1 MKMYDGVN
9 LSTDLEVLM
18 RRVFPSIVAI
28 VVLAG
33 TLPAQTTEKI
43 LSIAFRG
50 TYTTSSKVFNNPD
63 SPSSD
68 MRGEY
73 VALDNIYGLGVEVR
87 FNIPGQSVALSIA
100 AEYLSKQDEAGQL
113 VGFTTPPRRLSVKE
127 GFRLIPIELGANVPI
142 PLGSDGVRLSIGG
155 GVGAYIGTR
164 ILNVAGA
171 EAPQQSKS
179 VSYGIH
185 VETNFDYQIIPR
197 LYARAEMRFRDPEFT
212 TESKFEQQA
221 TQSNG
226 VLILLPHDPFR
237 ARVNV
242 NGLTFGL
249 GLVFELF

>member
-1 MKMYDGVN
+1 MYDGVN
-9 LSTDLEVLM
+9 LSTDPEVLM

-33 TLPAQTTEKI
+33 MLPAQTNEKI

-50 TYTTSSKVFNNPD
+50 TYTTSSKVFDNPD

-68 MRGEY
+68 VRGQY
-73 VALDNIYGLGVEVR
+73 LSLDNIYGPGLEVR
-87 FNIPGQSVALSIA
+87 INIPGQSVAITIA
-100 AEYLSKQDEAGQL
+100 AEYLSRQNVSDQL

-127 GFRLIPIELGANVPI
+127 GFTLIPIELGANVPI

-155 GVGAYIGTR
+155 GVGSYIGTR
-164 ILNVAGA
+164 ILNVGGV
-171 EAPQQSKS
+171 EAPQQNRP

-212 TESKFEQQA
+212 TESIFEQE
-221 TQSNG
+221 TTELNG
-226 VLILLPHDPFR
+226 VSILLPHDPFR
-237 ARVNV
+237 ARINV
-242 NGLTFGL
+242 NGLTFGV

>member
-1 MKMYDGVN
+1 MYGGVN
-9 LSTDLEVLM
+9 LSTDPEVLM
-18 RRVFPSIVAI
+18 RCVFPSILAI

-33 TLPAQTTEKI
+33 TLPAQTNEKI

-68 MRGEY
+68 LRGQY
-73 VALDNIYGLGVEVR
+73 AALDNIYGPGVEVR
-87 FNIPGQSVALSIA
+87 INIPGQSIALTIA
-100 AEYLSKQDEAGQL
+100 AEYLSKQDESTQL
-113 VGFTTPPRRLSVKE
+113 IGFTSPPRRLSVRE

-142 PLGSDGVRLSIGG
+142 PLGSDHLRLSIGG

-171 EAPQQSKS
+171 EAPQQNKP

-185 VETNFDYQIIPR
+185 VETNFDYQIFPG
-197 LYARAEMRFRDPEFT
+197 LFARAEMRFRDPEFT
-212 TESKFEQQA
+212 TESKFELQA

-226 VLILLPHDPFR
+226 ILIVLPHEPFR
-237 ARVNV
+237 ARINV
-242 NGLTFGL
+242 NGLTFGM
-249 GLVFELF
+249 GLVYELF

>member
-1 MKMYDGVN
+1 MQMYDGVN

-28 VVLAG
+28 LVLAG
-33 TLPAQTTEKI
+33 TLPAQTNEKI

-73 VALDNIYGLGVEVR
+73 VALDNIYGPGIEVR
-87 FNIPGQSVALSIA
+87 VNIPGQFVALTIA
-100 AEYLSKQDEAGQL
+100 AEYLSKENVADQL
-113 VGFTTPPRRLSVKE
+113 VGFTTPPRRLSVRE

-142 PLGSDGVRLSIGG
+142 PLGSDGMRLSIGG

-164 ILNVAGA
+164 VLNVAGA
-171 EAPQQSKS
+171 EAPQQNKP

-197 LYARAEMRFRDPEFT
+197 LYARVEMRFRDPEFT

-221 TQSNG
+221 TQANG
-226 VLILLPHDPFR
+226 VLILLPHEPFR
-237 ARVNV
+237 ARINV

-249 GLVFELF
+249 GFVFEVF

>member
-1 MKMYDGVN
+1 M
-9 LSTDLEVLM
+9 
-18 RRVFPSIVAI
+18 

-33 TLPAQTTEKI
+33 TLPAQTNEKI

-50 TYTTSSKVFNNPD
+50 TYTTSSKIFNNPD

-68 MRGEY
+68 MRGQY
-73 VALDNIYGLGVEVR
+73 VVLDNIYGPGIEVR
-87 FNIPGQSVALSIA
+87 INIPGQSVALTIA

-113 VGFTTPPRRLSVKE
+113 VGFTTPPRRLSVRE
-127 GFRLIPIELGANVPI
+127 GFKLIPIELGASVPI
-142 PLGSDGVRLSIGG
+142 PLGSDGMRLSIGG
-155 GVGAYIGTR
+155 GVGVYIGTR

-171 EAPQQSKS
+171 DAPQQNKP

-185 VETNFDYQIIPR
+185 VETNFDYQLIPR
-197 LYARAEMRFRDPEFT
+197 LYARAEMRFRDPEFA

-237 ARVNV
+237 ARINV
-242 NGLTFGL
+242 YGLTFGL

>member
-1 MKMYDGVN
+1 MHDGVN
-9 LSTDLEVLM
+9 LSIDLEVLM
-18 RRVFPSIVAI
+18 RRVFPSFVAI

-33 TLPAQTTEKI
+33 TLPAQTNEKI

-68 MRGEY
+68 MRGQY
-73 VALDNIYGLGVEVR
+73 VALDNIYGPGIEVR
-87 FNIPGQSVALSIA
+87 INIPGQSVALTIA

-113 VGFTTPPRRLSVKE
+113 VGFTIPPRRLSVRE
-127 GFRLIPIELGANVPI
+127 GFKLIPIELGASVPV
-142 PLGSDGVRLSIGG
+142 PLGSDGMRLSIGG

-171 EAPQQSKS
+171 EAPQQNKP

-185 VETNFDYQIIPR
+185 VETNFDYQLIPR
-197 LYARAEMRFRDPEFT
+197 IYARAEMRFRDPEFA

-237 ARVNV
+237 ARINV
-242 NGLTFGL
+242 YGLTFGL

>member
-1 MKMYDGVN
+1 MQMCDGVN

-28 VVLAG
+28 LVLAG
-33 TLPAQTTEKI
+33 TLPAQTNEKI
-43 LSIAFRG
+43 LSIAIRG

-63 SPSSD
+63 APSSD

-73 VALDNIYGLGVEVR
+73 VALDNIYGPGIEVR
-87 FNIPGQSVALSIA
+87 INIPGQFVALSIA
-100 AEYLSKQDEAGQL
+100 AEYLSKQDESDQL
-113 VGFTTPPRRLSVKE
+113 VGFTTPPRRLSVRE

-142 PLGSDGVRLSIGG
+142 PLGSDGMRLSIGG

-164 ILNVAGA
+164 VLNVAGA
-171 EAPQQSKS
+171 DAPQQNRP

-185 VETNFDYQIIPR
+185 VETNFDYQILPR

-221 TQSNG
+221 TQLNG
-226 VLILLPHDPFR
+226 VLILLPQAPFR
-237 ARVNV
+237 ARINV

-249 GLVFELF
+249 GFVFEIF